1 MNKNDE
7 KIFKL
12 KEKLEERKKNLGEK
26 PSNHFITNCMF
37 TMFGITYNLHTMNTF
52 GLNMIFSWL
61 KGLDNPELVLGNYKV
76 KDYLTD
82 ILNKMVILDY
92 NKNLADIKEL
102 ESKLDALISAETK
115 TSIEID
121 KLADLI
127 GE

>member
-52 GLNMIFSWL
+52 ELNMIFSWL
-61 KGLDNPELVLGNYKV
+61 KGLDNSELVLGNYRV
-76 KDYLTD
+76 KNYLTD